1 VLLNAVRGADFSLY
15 KLGHANQGKLPHG
28 IYRHPIWLPQLA
40 LPVALILRIVPASVE
55 RSTYVLMSS
64 LLLALIC
71 SKWQAIP
78 VSVWD
83 ITSPVLRALVNAIF
97 AVGWLI
103 LFLLQSFSTSA
114 TS

>member
-1 VLLNAVRGADFSLY
+1 
-15 KLGHANQGKLPHG
+15 
-28 IYRHPIWLPQLA
+28 
-40 LPVALILRIVPASVE
+40 
-55 RSTYVLMSS
+55 MSS